1 MRLIILLCGL
11 LSSEILLDLL
21 ARYWL
26 KVSKE
31 NLMVK
36 DFYIVMFHIGNF
48 LLLIGTGYPYDFI
61 VGLAKVD

>member
-31 NLMVK
+31 NLMVENL
-36 DFYIVMFHIGNF
+36 DVVVFHIGNLF
-48 LLLIGTGYPYDFI
+48 LLICTGYPYDFI

>member
-26 KVSKE
+26 KIVEE
-31 NLMVK
+31 NFMVE
-36 DFYIVMFHIGNF
+36 DFGVVVFHIGNLF
-48 LLLIGTGYPYDFI
+48 LLICTGYPYDFI